1 MTWPACGPEAA
12 EPEPGPELLPRRG
25 RDGSF
30 SLFSRGCDEGFHS
43 AAGALCEANARIKAM
58 AVARDRPQALVI
70 GADTLVFLDD
80 QPLGKPADLDEARS
94 MLRRLSGRVHAVIT
108 GVCLVHLEAARMTCF
123 AEATHVRFKAFGDD
137 VIDAYLHAVP
147 VLDKAGSYAIQTHGD
162 WLVEQVEG
170 SLTNVVGL
178 PVERLG
184 DVLATWGR

>member
-1 MTWPACGPEAA
+1 
-12 EPEPGPELLPRRG
+12 
-25 RDGSF
+25 
-30 SLFSRGCDEGFHS
+30 
-43 AAGALCEANARIKAM
+43 
-58 AVARDRPQALVI
+58 
-70 GADTLVFLDD
+70 
-80 QPLGKPADLDEARS
+80 
-94 MLRRLSGRVHAVIT
+94 
-108 GVCLVHLEAARMTCF
+108 MTCF

>member
-1 MTWPACGPEAA
+1 MPLPHVVLASTSPRRR
-12 EPEPGPELLPRRG
+12 ELLRHVVESFDVADSGATELHGALLPPR
-25 RDGSF
+25 
-30 SLFSRGCDEGFHS
+30 
-43 AAGALCEANARIKAM
+43 ALCEANARIKAM

-108 GVCLVHLEAARMTCF
+108 GVCLVHREAARMTCF

-137 VIDAYLHAVP
+137 VIDAYLRAVP

-170 SLTNVVGL
+170 SLTNVIGL